1 MKTNKKIKN
10 YSLKTNGK
18 KKRLK
23 GFTLVE
29 LIVVIAIIGILAAV
43 LIPNMM
49 TKNLGFQLQM
59 MLLQKLVNKQI

>member
-43 LIPNMM
+43 PYS
-49 TKNLGFQLQM
+49 
-59 MLLQKLVNKQI
+59 

>member
-49 TKNLGFQLQM
+49 NYVKNLGFQLQM
-59 MLLQKLVNKQI
+59 MLLQNW

>member
-29 LIVVIAIIGILAAV
+29 LIVCYSYYWYSRGS
-43 LIPNMM
+43 
-49 TKNLGFQLQM
+49 TYS
-59 MLLQKLVNKQI
+59 